1 MSYDTNLRLALWPRA
16 RAAAVIHA
24 AIAQADI
31 ALPSLDDARV
41 LTGLEAPEA
50 IAEFYLRLGCPIVL
64 LKQGKDGVL
73 VATAEGGRTL
83 IPPCR
88 VQAVDATGAGD
99 AFAGAFLARTA
110 WQATTRSPRPPT
122 RMPAQ
127 RCPPRDMARWR
138 HSRGRRR
145 CGRCCGGRG

>member
-1 MSYDTNLRLALWPRA
+1 M
-16 RAAAVIHA
+16 IHA

-50 IAEFYLRLGCPIVL
+50 IADFYLRLGCRLVL
-64 LKQGKDGVL
+64 LKQGDAGVL
-73 VATAEGGRTL
+73 VATAEGGDAD
-83 IPPCR
+83 PACR

-99 AFAGAFLARTA
+99 AFAGAFLARA

-122 RMPAQ
+122 PMLR
-127 RCPPRDMARWR
+127 RVFDHRIW
-138 HSRGRRR
+138 RGRADPRPEAVR
-145 CGRCCGGRG
+145 ALLEQAAG